1 MRTSIRRPAVLAA
14 AALAAL
20 AAVALARP
28 ASAQTTHFG
37 AGGRATFNAAANTP
51 VTNDLNSG
59 GPTYGF
65 GALGTGTVTGNG
77 IATINGRIFATGGGI
92 PTPAFTFTF
101 SNLLGAFGADFLGL
115 GTINTDFPF
124 PAGEARFTFYNGAT
138 TVGTVAQNFGLS
150 GAETFF
156 GVTGLAGFDRVEVR
170 TNVGDEF
177 LTDNVVVGAPST
189 VAPPPP
195 AVVPEPATVALV
207 GAGLAAVLGVARRRS
222 AATA

>member
-14 AALAAL
+14 AAL

-92 PTPAFTFTF
+92 PTPAFTVTF
-101 SNLLGAFGADFLGL
+101 SNLLGAFGADFTGL

-156 GVTGLAGFDRVEVR
+156 GVI
-170 TNVGDEF
+170 
-177 LTDNVVVGAPST
+177 GAPST
-189 VAPPPP
+189 VAPPP

-222 AATA
+222 TSMA